1 MKMLSDQEKQGLAA
15 LSHQQLA
22 KLLALIRE
30 AKAMF
35 GSGVMPRSAIQ
46 AMTDV
51 VDDKLARE
59 IVSDLRSGVGEPGG
73 FLGPEKTVPKER
85 GSGWQKPTE
94 MGSPPGIKYIDQMCD
109 VQDAMDRIER
119 GKGFGLAGLS
129 GPKVMTKDREG

>member
-1 MKMLSDQEKQGLAA
+1 MLSDQEKQGLAA
-15 LSHQQLA
+15 MSREQLA

-35 GSGVMPRSAIQ
+35 GSGVMPQSAIK

-73 FLGPEKTVPKER
+73 FLGPEKTVAKER
-85 GSGWQKPTE
+85 GSGWQKPTPLE
-94 MGSPPGIKYIDQMCD
+94 PPPGVAHC
-109 VQDAMDRIER
+109 DRIADHFAALDKRDLER
-119 GKGFGLAGLS
+119 RLRGG
-129 GPKVMTKDREG
+129 

>member
-1 MKMLSDQEKQGLAA
+1 MLSDQEKQAM
-15 LSHQQLA
+15 SHQQLA

-35 GSGVMPRSAIQ
+35 GSGVMPRSAIK

-73 FLGPEKTVPKER
+73 FLGPEKTVAKEK
-85 GSGWQKPTE
+85 GSGWRNPTPLE
-94 MGSPPGIKYIDQMCD
+94 PPPGVAICDQLMD
-109 VQDAMDRIER
+109 TQDAIDRAER
-119 GKGFGLAGLS
+119 MRGFGLAGLG
-129 GPKVMTKDREG
+129 GPRVRTKEES

>member
-1 MKMLSDQEKQGLAA
+1 MLSDQEKQGLAA
-15 LSHQQLA
+15 MSHQQLA

-35 GSGVMPRSAIQ
+35 GSGCMPQSAVK

-73 FLGPEKTVPKER
+73 FLGPEKPRAKER
-85 GSGWQKPTE
+85 GSGWQAPSPLE
-94 MGSPPGIKYIDQMCD
+94 SPPGVAICDQMMD
-109 VQDAMDRIER
+109 VQDALDKRDLEKR
-119 GKGFGLAGLS
+119 LG
-129 GPKVMTKDREG
+129 GP

>member
-1 MKMLSDQEKQGLAA
+1 MLSDQEKQGLAA
-15 LSHQQLA
+15 MSHEQLA

-35 GSGVMPRSAIQ
+35 GSGVMPHSAIK

-85 GSGWQKPTE
+85 GSGWINPTPLT
-94 MGSPPGIKYIDQMCD
+94 PPSGVEHC
-109 VQDAMDRIER
+109 DRIAEHFAALDKR
-119 GKGFGLAGLS
+119 ELEKRLKGG
-129 GPKVMTKDREG
+129 

>member
-1 MKMLSDQEKQGLAA
+1 MLSDQEKQGLAA

-35 GSGVMPRSAIQ
+35 GSGVMPQSAIK

-73 FLGPEKTVPKER
+73 FLGPEKTVAKEK
-85 GSGWQKPTE
+85 GSGWQAPSPLE
-94 MGSPPGIKYIDQMCD
+94 SPPGVAICDQMMD
-109 VQDAMDRIER
+109 VQDALDKRDLERRFLRRI
-119 GKGFGLAGLS
+119 
-129 GPKVMTKDREG
+129 